1 MNRLLARRVM
11 EQTRAWTLLQ
21 GYRNRPPADME
32 RLEEMIIRLS
42 QLLID
47 FPQIAELDMNP
58 VLIKDGKAVAVDAR
72 ILVSKPANPY
82 PLHLVISPYPAED
95 ESHLVTEEGLR
106 LLIRPVRPED
116 APLFQR
122 FFKVLSPE
130 TIYYRFFSHVKE
142 LSPQMLARFTQIDY
156 DREIALVA
164 LDEDSGNERMLGVA
178 RIMGDPDGRHGEF
191 AVVVGDPW
199 HGKGIG
205 SNLLEKCLEIAEKR
219 GFRIVHGFVLR
230 ESKSMLALGEK
241 LGFQAKTSA
250 GGQELEL
257 TIPLASGQGGA
268 SHERQ

>member
-1 MNRLLARRVM
+1 
-11 EQTRAWTLLQ
+11 
-21 GYRNRPPADME
+21 
-32 RLEEMIIRLS
+32 
-42 QLLID
+42 
-47 FPQIAELDMNP
+47 
-58 VLIKDGKAVAVDAR
+58 VAVDAR
-72 ILVSKPANPY
+72 ILVSEPANPY

-219 GFRIVHGFVLR
+219 GFRKFTDLFCVKTKACWLW
-230 ESKSMLALGEK
+230 
-241 LGFQAKTSA
+241 AKNWAFRRKPAPADRNSN
-250 GGQELEL
+250 
-257 TIPLASGQGGA
+257 
-268 SHERQ
+268 